1 MSDKKYLSMAVC
13 KTLLSI
19 QEPVS
24 DARLIFQE
32 SKCGQT
38 GLSLDVRMRSILL
51 ESQGP
56 AWKISWKTSKRQ
68 GTNMTL
74 ENPVISPMSITLSED
89 DSRIRVMKYKPGKLW
104 LFKGIDLTSY
114 DPELIE
120 ILDKATS
127 VFKIDD
133 ICLDQEADIVYKL
146 IPEITSMRVKEKV
159 PIWLVGEEFLE
170 QEFIPIDQ
178 STLRFLQEE

>member
-1 MSDKKYLSMAVC
+1 
-13 KTLLSI
+13 
-19 QEPVS
+19 
-24 DARLIFQE
+24 
-32 SKCGQT
+32 
-38 GLSLDVRMRSILL
+38 
-51 ESQGP
+51 
-56 AWKISWKTSKRQ
+56 
-68 GTNMTL
+68 
-74 ENPVISPMSITLSED
+74 MSITLSED
-89 DSRIRVMKYKPGKLW
+89 DSRIRAMKYKPGKLW

-114 DPELIE
+114 DPGLIE